1 MPDEKFGKLYSWRSI
16 VMKVRLA
23 VDIYSMV
30 EAAVLLG
37 NVLEINNVEDMNI
50 ILK

>member
-1 MPDEKFGKLYSWRSI
+1 
-16 VMKVRLA
+16 MKVRLA
-23 VDIYSMV
+23 VDKNSMA
-30 EAAVLLG
+30 EAAFLVE